1 MRTVAKGKPP
11 MPTRLSRRLLT
22 LGRAVVRRLSRQL
35 SAASRPATA
44 PAAVGAFVDLA
55 RSRPALV
62 AENALLRHQRTVLR
76 RSVKRPRCTPVDRAI
91 LVLLTSRVRTWR
103 SALLIVQPDTLL
115 RWHRGLF
122 RRYWRRQSRA
132 AAPAHRPPLAPETV
146 ALIHEMARANR
157 LWGAERIRGALG
169 KLAIGVA
176 TSTVQRYLRGARSPR
191 GAGQPW
197 ATFLQNHA
205 AEIWAGDFLPVSD
218 RLFRPRYAFFVVTRG
233 ARRVVHVGVT
243 RHPTD
248 AWVAQQRREATPFD
262 ERPRFLLRDNDR
274 K

>member
-1 MRTVAKGKPP
+1 M
-11 MPTRLSRRLLT
+11 
-22 LGRAVVRRLSRQL
+22 
-35 SAASRPATA
+35 
-44 PAAVGAFVDLA
+44 
-55 RSRPALV
+55 

-103 SALLIVQPDTLL
+103 SARLIVQPDTLL

-122 RRYWRRQSRA
+122 RRHRRRQSRA
-132 AAPAHRPPLAPETV
+132 AAPAQRPPLAPETV
-146 ALIHEMARANR
+146 ALIHALARAKR

-176 TSTVQRYLRGARSPR
+176 TSTVQRYLRGARAPR
-191 GAGQPW
+191 GAGPPW
-197 ATFLQNHA
+197 ATFLRNHA
-205 AEIWAGDFLPVSD
+205 AAIRAGAFLPVSD
-218 RLFRPRYAFFVVTRG
+218 LRFRPRDAFFVVTRG
-233 ARRVVHVGVT
+233 ARRVVHVGAT

-262 ERPRFLLRDNDR
+262 ERPRCLLRDNDR
-274 K
+274 T